1 MEITIEWVLRKK
13 KTLFFSLSSK
23 QKCIKLKNIYIY
35 IYIYWKKWHKVLLV
49 RQKQTMLF
57 YLLIVFCEKE

>member
-1 MEITIEWVLRKK
+1 MEITIEWVSRKKK

-23 QKCIKLKNIYIY
+23 QKCIKLKKKN
-35 IYIYWKKWHKVLLV
+35 WKKWHKVLLV
-49 RQKQTMLF
+49 RQKKTMLF